1 MVPNAESGQWNM
13 YRTMYKVNKL
23 SNANYFCIMSY
34 LDPNGK
40 FSLYTVQMRNS
51 FVIAPDI
58 LIVKESKSS
67 FGGLFGSKS

>member
-1 MVPNAESGQWNM
+1 MVPNTENGQWNM

-34 LDPNGK
+34 LDANAK
-40 FSLYTVQMRNS
+40 YSLYTVQMKNS
-51 FVIAPDI
+51 FNIAPDI